1 MPNIDNIR
9 DKNDQE
15 LLEELTNINR
25 GGIISNVISVNSIL
39 RKNMADKIPII
50 IKISEIK
57 VTTPVAKLSFRD
69 SKSDVSREVN
79 IP

>member
-25 GGIISNVISVNSIL
+25 DMLDLKFKLETKQLANVFEIKKLKKNKSRILTVIQERKIL
-39 RKNMADKIPII
+39 R
-50 IKISEIK
+50 
-57 VTTPVAKLSFRD
+57 L
-69 SKSDVSREVN
+69 
-79 IP
+79 

>member
-25 GGIISNVISVNSIL
+25 DMLDLKFKLETKQLANVFEIKKLKKNKKRILTVIQERKIL
-39 RKNMADKIPII
+39 R
-50 IKISEIK
+50 
-57 VTTPVAKLSFRD
+57 L
-69 SKSDVSREVN
+69 
-79 IP
+79 

>member
-25 GGIISNVISVNSIL
+25 DMLDLKFKLETKQLANAFEIKKLKKNKSRILTVIQERKIL
-39 RKNMADKIPII
+39 RA
-50 IKISEIK
+50 
-57 VTTPVAKLSFRD
+57 
-69 SKSDVSREVN
+69 
-79 IP
+79 

>member
-25 GGIISNVISVNSIL
+25 DMLDLKFKLATKQLANAFEIKKLKKDKSRILTVIQERKIL
-39 RKNMADKIPII
+39 R
-50 IKISEIK
+50 S
-57 VTTPVAKLSFRD
+57 
-69 SKSDVSREVN
+69 
-79 IP
+79 